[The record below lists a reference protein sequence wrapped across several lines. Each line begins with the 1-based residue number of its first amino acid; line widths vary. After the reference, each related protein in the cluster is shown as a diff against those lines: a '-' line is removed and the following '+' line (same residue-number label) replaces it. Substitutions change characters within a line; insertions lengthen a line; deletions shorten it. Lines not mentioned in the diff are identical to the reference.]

1 MKTQRQ
7 EGVGIKRAPR
17 SSCRMHI
24 RVVRSEPEGFAPEP
38 AFVCIYESAR
48 VEIP

>member
-1 MKTQRQ
+1 MKNQRQ
-7 EGVGIKRAPR
+7 EGVEIK
-17 SSCRMHI
+17 SSQKLLTHI
-24 RVVRSEPEGFAPEP
+24 WLVRSEPEGFAPEP